1 MAIPRNEIISIISNF
16 YTFLTTH
23 PFLPASAIKTPP
35 PEGWP
40 PEPYYKIGKSSSVI
54 DLLSHLPY
62 IDHADW
68 YGSTTPSPSITPV
81 L

>member
-40 PEPYYKIGKSSSVI
+40 PEPYYKIGKSS
-54 DLLSHLPY
+54 
-62 IDHADW
+62 
-68 YGSTTPSPSITPV
+68 
-81 L
+81 